1 MLIANPLDSALLLP
15 TAYRLAAL
23 LGAILPVLLFLSRRR
38 LRQLNQDVLF
48 RRWRTWTLIAPIY
61 LLAVL
66 SGQVTTL
73 LLVTFL
79 TVQGL
84 REYAHLVGL
93 PTRYRWV
100 LLGMGLL
107 PAPMAVL
114 SLDAFYLL
122 PPLLLII
129 ATLQPLVF
137 GDIRAGVRH
146 LAFAALGWGYLAWF
160 LAHLVLIHKYI
171 EGGPGPLLAMG
182 LAVGLSDV
190 GAFVMGRTLGRHP
203 LAPRISPNKTRE
215 GTAGNVL
222 GAYLGI
228 GLLAFALPKENLW
241 LLVAALPM
249 VIALGAVW
257 GDLVES
263 VIKREFEAKDA
274 GTWLPGFGG
283 LLDRIDS
290 LLLVAPLT
298 YYALRLII

>member
-1 MLIANPLDSALLLP
+1 MFTNPLDNVLLAP
-15 TAYRLAAL
+15 TVYRLGPI
-23 LGAILPVLLFLSRRR
+23 LGVTLVVLLFAARHRLRR
-38 LRQLNQDVLF
+38 LWDNVLF
-48 RRWRTWTLIAPIY
+48 QRWRTWAVIAPIY
-61 LLAVL
+61 LLAIL
-66 SGQVTTL
+66 SGQVPTL

-84 REYAHLVGL
+84 REYAQLVGL
-93 PTRYRWV
+93 PTRYRYV
-100 LLGMGLL
+100 LLAMGLL
-107 PAPMAVL
+107 PAPMALL

-137 GDIRAGVRH
+137 GDIRTGVRH

-171 EGGPGPLLAMG
+171 DGGPGLLLAMG

-190 GAFVMGRTLGRHP
+190 GAFVVGRTLGRHP

-215 GTAGNVL
+215 GTAGNLL
-222 GAYLGI
+222 GAYLGV
-228 GLLAFALPKENLW
+228 GLLAFALPEDNLW
-241 LLVAALPM
+241 LLVAALSF

-263 VIKREFEAKDA
+263 VIKREFETKDT

-298 YYALRLII
+298 YYVLRLIR

>member
-1 MLIANPLDSALLLP
+1 MFTNPLDNVLLAP
-15 TAYRLAAL
+15 TVYRLGPI
-23 LGAILPVLLFLSRRR
+23 LGVTLVVLLFAARHR
-38 LRQLNQDVLF
+38 LRHLWDNVLF
-48 RRWRTWTLIAPIY
+48 QRWRTWAVIAPIY
-61 LLAVL
+61 LLAIL
-66 SGQVTTL
+66 SGQVPTL

-84 REYAHLVGL
+84 REYAQLVGL
-93 PTRYRWV
+93 PTRYRYV
-100 LLGMGLL
+100 LLAMGLL
-107 PAPMAVL
+107 PAPMALL

-137 GDIRAGVRH
+137 GDIRTGVRH

-171 EGGPGPLLAMG
+171 EGGPGLLLAMG

-190 GAFVMGRTLGRHP
+190 GAFVVGRALGRHP

-215 GTAGNVL
+215 GTAGNLL
-222 GAYLGI
+222 GAYLGV
-228 GLLAFALPKENLW
+228 GLLAFALPEARITM
-241 LLVAALPM
+241 LVAALPF

-263 VIKREFEAKDA
+263 VIKREFETKDT

-298 YYALRLII
+298 YYVLRLIR